1 MLQSGALT
9 PMEKILE
16 GDLSRIEVPDLLTFL
31 GLGRRTGVLVLERP
45 KQETKVFL
53 REGSPVYANSTREA
67 LRLGALLVRAGKVA
81 PDQLQ
86 RAVDRLGA
94 GNRIGQ
100 VLLAERILSE
110 DELGSFLKVQVSE
123 VIFDA
128 FEWRDGVFTFFDN
141 VAPPATAVTLDMD
154 LQNLI
159 MEGARRN
166 DERNRLA
173 EFFPDLNM
181 VVESMA
187 NPERVKASV
196 TLTREEWRVYFLVDG
211 RRSLAEICRLAGN
224 PDELA
229 TLQVLRNL
237 TVARFTTLRAA
248 PLGETPSHPVI
259 ASGPEPATRLF
270 VAGGP
275 DEEGHVPRGAVQVD
289 FSPGPLSRRLDD
301 DTREIVNPQ
310 AVQYLHA
317 SKKITVSRLVLLKD
331 GADTSFP
338 LIRDTYA
345 LGRHRNNDIVISDP
359 KVSSFHARIDR
370 SEDGFSLVDLKS
382 RNGTYVNGR
391 RVETTRLKTGDE
403 VRLGTAR
410 LVYRVEYTS
419 SVE

>member
-1 MLQSGALT
+1 
-9 PMEKILE
+9 MEKILE

-53 REGSPVYANSTREA
+53 REGSPVYANSTRES

-86 RAVDRLGA
+86 RAVDRLGS
-94 GNRIGQ
+94 GSRIGQ
-100 VLLAERILSE
+100 VFLAERILNE
-110 DELGSFLKVQVSE
+110 DELASFLKVQVSE

-128 FEWRDGVFTFFDN
+128 FEWREGVFSFFDR

-159 MEGARRN
+159 MEGARRS

-173 EFFPDLNM
+173 EFFTDLNM

-259 ASGPEPATRLF
+259 ASALEPGATRLF
-270 VAGGP
+270 VAGAS
-275 DEEGHVPRGAVQVD
+275 DEEGHQQRGPVQVD
-289 FSPGPLSRRLDD
+289 FSPGSVSRQVDD
-301 DTREIVNPQ
+301 DTKEIVNAQ
-310 AVQYLHA
+310 AVQYLGA
-317 SKKITVSRLVLLKD
+317 SKKITVSRLVLLKE
-331 GADTSFP
+331 GAETSFP

-382 RNGTYVNGR
+382 RNGSYLNGR
-391 RVETTRLKTGDE
+391 RVEAARLKTGDE

-419 SVE
+419 SAE